1 MGEVL
6 KLQEQTKDKRVDGQ
20 LLTPRL
26 PQMHGHRATTS
37 VWPEVHLRGADA
49 PTQTLMPW
57 RFRGLR
63 ARRASVTAAAL
74 AGPAH
79 PSIQTQIRLSVEL

>member
-63 ARRASVTAAAL
+63 ASTRIRDCSRG
-74 AGPAH
+74 GPAH
-79 PSIQTQIRLSVEL
+79 PSIQTQIRLKL